1 MEKIININFQGRI
14 IAIEETAY
22 NSLKQYTDS
31 LRKHFAGEEGNDEI
45 INDIENRIA
54 ELLEDKLK
62 RGASCITTA
71 DLNAVIDSIGRLE
84 DIEAAEG
91 EETKSNQQ
99 APPQPEPE
107 YNMPY
112 RGRFFRNADDKIIA
126 GVCSGI
132 AIRTG
137 IDPTLVRIV
146 FVLLIAPL
154 FWVYILLWIIV
165 PAQSMRYNITRRF
178 FRNPDGKMIAGVCSG
193 LGTYYGLDTWILRT
207 IFVIPLVVSLLSGNL
222 FDSDWGWASTMF
234 TGSIGGTLVVLY
246 VVLWIVVPYATSAT
260 DKMEMR
266 GEKID
271 INTIK
276 AATQARM
283 SNVSAE
289 ARSAG
294 HSIGRAIGIVFKAFF
309 LFIAGVVA
317 LSLFAALIALVF
329 AGTATLPYTGFFF
342 QDSEQHIV
350 AWVGVALTLGVPLLA
365 LVVWII
371 RRIMGVRSHR
381 HYLGFVFAG
390 LWVIGIICVGTVT
403 SSLVRDFSTRAVT
416 EEGYDIQQPSTG
428 SMYITASNNEHRHHL
443 RHDRFFG
450 DWDDNHDAPFRY
462 ISSDSLWINNIKV
475 AIEQSKDSFF
485 HIYSTRAAR
494 GKSQRA
500 AMIRAEHIPFSIVQ
514 QDNLITL
521 PDGFTISR
529 KDKFRVQ
536 QVLVTV
542 EVPLGKK
549 IKLSNELND
558 YNWYTVTSNG
568 QRHFHYERQWDW
580 GSDYRDD
587 KDYVMTENGLVT
599 TDTTTSK
606 NQDDE

>member
-1 MEKIININFQGRI
+1 MEQIININFQGRV

-22 NSLKQYTDS
+22 KALKQYTDS

-62 RGASCITTA
+62 RGATCITTA

-91 EETKSNQQ
+91 EEPKSNQQ

-107 YNMPY
+107 YNIPY
-112 RGRFFRNADDKIIA
+112 RGRFFRNSDDKIIA

-137 IDPTLVRIV
+137 IDPTLVRIL

-178 FRNPDGKMIAGVCSG
+178 FRNPEGKMIAGVCSG
-193 LGTYYGLDTWILRT
+193 LSTYYGIDTWILRT
-207 IFVIPLVVSLLSGNL
+207 IFAIPLLISMLSGNL
-222 FDSDWGWASTMF
+222 FDSGWGWASMMF
-234 TGSIGGTLVVLY
+234 TGSLGGTLLVLY

-283 SNVSAE
+283 GTASAE
-289 ARSAG
+289 VRSAG
-294 HSIGRAIGIVFKAFF
+294 SSLGRVIRILFKAFF
-309 LFIAGVVA
+309 LFVAGIIA
-317 LSLFAALIALVF
+317 LSLFAALIAVVF
-329 AGTATLPYTGFFF
+329 AGTATLPYTSFFF
-342 QDSEQHIV
+342 QDSEQHLV
-350 AWVGVALTLGVPLLA
+350 AWIGIALTLGIPLLA
-365 LVVWII
+365 LVVWIV
-371 RRIMGVRSHR
+371 RRIMGARSRR
-381 HYLGFVFAG
+381 HSLGFVFTG
-390 LWVIGIICVGTVT
+390 LWIIGIICAGTVT
-403 SSLVRDFSTRAVT
+403 SSLVRDFSTRGVT
-416 EEGYDIQQPSTG
+416 EEAYDIQQPSSG
-428 SMYITASNNEHRHHL
+428 SLFITASSSERRTHL

-450 DWDDNHDAPFRY
+450 GWDNDNDAPFRY

-485 HIYSTRAAR
+485 HVYSSRAAR
-494 GKSQRA
+494 GESERA
-500 AMIRAEHIPFSIVQ
+500 ARTRAERIPFSIAQ
-514 QDNLITL
+514 QDSIITL

-542 EVPLGKK
+542 EVPMGKK
-549 IKLSNELND
+549 IRLSNELND

-568 QRHFHYERQWDW
+568 HRHFHYERQWDYDN
-580 GSDYRDD
+580 DYRDD
-587 KDYVMTENGLVT
+587 KDYIMTTTGLIT
-599 TDTTTSK
+599 TDTTHHK
-606 NQDDE
+606 DQDEE